1 MKKIFFSGDT
11 LKENERKKYEN
22 KGYKIDAYDA
32 NLKNNE
38 IIQILNK
45 EKYDGYILGGDE
57 ILDRETVLKF
67 PDSIKVISF
76 FGVGYEAYI
85 DTTATNEKNICVTN
99 TPDTNTK
106 AVAEHT
112 LALML
117 ASTRNIIFD
126 NNNTKNGKW
135 AKERINDLEGAT
147 IGIIGMGKIG
157 TKVAKILKYSFN
169 ANLIYYSRTRKDDLE
184 KELEMTFV
192 SLDEL
197 YKRSDIISIHCS
209 LNNETKNMI
218 NQEAMSKMKKGV
230 IIINTS
236 RANIIEPTALFN
248 SLENNT
254 IRTVAFDA
262 FYKEPIDLKSD
273 NDFNQFQKFGDN
285 RLIITPHTAYFSNQ
299 ALKSMEDLA
308 IKNAIDVLE
317 TGKCENTVKEIENYT
332 ENIAIYKNIM
342 LKNYTFLIVEEQRYL
357 DIIVNNMKKA
367 FGDINIIATTSLKDL
382 LSNEKIKDNNKKILM
397 IYSNLLGKCETSVTK
412 KIEQIKNL
420 KAISLGNTYLKLID
434 LEYCKKN
441 NIVVTTLSDYRAEL
455 RADLII
461 YIMQSL
467 QGRISEYIK
476 NLKENRIEIFP
487 SFSLVNKKVGI
498 IGLTEI
504 GNAIADK
511 CKHIGM
517 EVSYFSEKRRNP
529 KYKFNDL
536 KSLVKKS
543 DFIITA
549 GYPKEEQYYLQ
560 DDIIN
565 EINSNAFIISSEQGN
580 SNINENTFKKLIE
593 DGKICGYG
601 FTSSNDSIENYNG
614 NVFIL
619 RDQTW
624 DSEEVYYKLA
634 KEWINSINLIL
645 TNKAKNLAV

>member
-22 KGYKIDAYDA
+22 KGYKIEAYDA

-169 ANLIYYSRTRKDDLE
+169 ANLIYYSRKRKYDLE

-317 TGKCENTVKEIENYT
+317 TGKCENIVKEIEKEK

-357 DIIVNNMKKA
+357 DIIVNNMKKGW
-367 FGDINIIATTSLKDL
+367 GDINIIATKTLEDL
-382 LSNEKIKDNNKKILM
+382 LSN
-397 IYSNLLGKCETSVTK
+397 
-412 KIEQIKNL
+412 
-420 KAISLGNTYLKLID
+420 
-434 LEYCKKN
+434 
-441 NIVVTTLSDYRAEL
+441 
-455 RADLII
+455 
-461 YIMQSL
+461 
-467 QGRISEYIK
+467 
-476 NLKENRIEIFP
+476 
-487 SFSLVNKKVGI
+487 
-498 IGLTEI
+498 
-504 GNAIADK
+504 
-511 CKHIGM
+511 
-517 EVSYFSEKRRNP
+517 
-529 KYKFNDL
+529 
-536 KSLVKKS
+536 
-543 DFIITA
+543 
-549 GYPKEEQYYLQ
+549 
-560 DDIIN
+560 
-565 EINSNAFIISSEQGN
+565 
-580 SNINENTFKKLIE
+580 
-593 DGKICGYG
+593 
-601 FTSSNDSIENYNG
+601 
-614 NVFIL
+614 
-619 RDQTW
+619 
-624 DSEEVYYKLA
+624 
-634 KEWINSINLIL
+634 
-645 TNKAKNLAV
+645 

>member
-1 MKKIFFSGDT
+1 M
-11 LKENERKKYEN
+11 
-22 KGYKIDAYDA
+22 
-32 NLKNNE
+32 
-38 IIQILNK
+38 
-45 EKYDGYILGGDE
+45 
-57 ILDRETVLKF
+57 
-67 PDSIKVISF
+67 
-76 FGVGYEAYI
+76 
-85 DTTATNEKNICVTN
+85 
-99 TPDTNTK
+99 
-106 AVAEHT
+106 
-112 LALML
+112 
-117 ASTRNIIFD
+117 
-126 NNNTKNGKW
+126 
-135 AKERINDLEGAT
+135 
-147 IGIIGMGKIG
+147 
-157 TKVAKILKYSFN
+157 
-169 ANLIYYSRTRKDDLE
+169 
-184 KELEMTFV
+184 
-192 SLDEL
+192 
-197 YKRSDIISIHCS
+197 
-209 LNNETKNMI
+209 
-218 NQEAMSKMKKGV
+218 
-230 IIINTS
+230 
-236 RANIIEPTALFN
+236 
-248 SLENNT
+248 
-254 IRTVAFDA
+254 
-262 FYKEPIDLKSD
+262 
-273 NDFNQFQKFGDN
+273 
-285 RLIITPHTAYFSNQ
+285 
-299 ALKSMEDLA
+299 
-308 IKNAIDVLE
+308 
-317 TGKCENTVKEIENYT
+317 
-332 ENIAIYKNIM
+332 
-342 LKNYTFLIVEEQRYL
+342 
-357 DIIVNNMKKA
+357 
-367 FGDINIIATTSLKDL
+367 
-382 LSNEKIKDNNKKILM
+382 
-397 IYSNLLGKCETSVTK
+397 
-412 KIEQIKNL
+412 
-420 KAISLGNTYLKLID
+420 GNTYLKLID

-529 KYKFNDL
+529 KYIFNDL

>member
-135 AKERINDLEGAT
+135 VKKRINDLEGAT

-197 YKRSDIISIHCS
+197 YKRSNIISIHCS

-230 IIINTS
+230 IIN
-236 RANIIEPTALFN
+236 
-248 SLENNT
+248 
-254 IRTVAFDA
+254 
-262 FYKEPIDLKSD
+262 
-273 NDFNQFQKFGDN
+273 
-285 RLIITPHTAYFSNQ
+285 
-299 ALKSMEDLA
+299 
-308 IKNAIDVLE
+308 
-317 TGKCENTVKEIENYT
+317 
-332 ENIAIYKNIM
+332 
-342 LKNYTFLIVEEQRYL
+342 
-357 DIIVNNMKKA
+357 
-367 FGDINIIATTSLKDL
+367 L
-382 LSNEKIKDNNKKILM
+382 LSPN
-397 IYSNLLGKCETSVTK
+397 
-412 KIEQIKNL
+412 
-420 KAISLGNTYLKLID
+420 
-434 LEYCKKN
+434 
-441 NIVVTTLSDYRAEL
+441 
-455 RADLII
+455 
-461 YIMQSL
+461 
-467 QGRISEYIK
+467 
-476 NLKENRIEIFP
+476 F
-487 SFSLVNKKVGI
+487 
-498 IGLTEI
+498 
-504 GNAIADK
+504 
-511 CKHIGM
+511 
-517 EVSYFSEKRRNP
+517 
-529 KYKFNDL
+529 
-536 KSLVKKS
+536 
-543 DFIITA
+543 
-549 GYPKEEQYYLQ
+549 
-560 DDIIN
+560 
-565 EINSNAFIISSEQGN
+565 
-580 SNINENTFKKLIE
+580 
-593 DGKICGYG
+593 
-601 FTSSNDSIENYNG
+601 
-614 NVFIL
+614 
-619 RDQTW
+619 
-624 DSEEVYYKLA
+624 
-634 KEWINSINLIL
+634 
-645 TNKAKNLAV
+645 

>member
-169 ANLIYYSRTRKDDLE
+169 ANLIYYSRTRKYDLE

-248 SLENNT
+248 SLDNNT

-467 QGRISEYIK
+467 QGKISEYIK
-476 NLKENRIEIFP
+476 NSKGSRIEIFP

-517 EVSYFSEKRRNP
+517 EVSYFSKKRRNP
-529 KYKFNDL
+529 KYIFNDL